1 MKDSHEFPGTVTAI
15 ARSLRLGQGQRRLGA
30 DGGAGLGTAGGARLG
45 AAGGAGLG
53 AAGGAGL
60 GATGETE
67 PGALPVLQEPSNSS
81 SNSLVQAML
90 QQQQQQRI
98 FQEKTFSM
106 ISSLLQDKETSRD
119 KEESQ
124 TKRKNKEESTTSPQE
139 PIMIL
144 EESYRIKDD
153 GHKTLD
159 TKLRQRLRPINA
171 DPKIWWVKGAFNRV
185 ESPVLGASLHTE
197 HLMPGMVAEKTILMA
212 HDRGAHI
219 ELKNFLTKNSNVFS
233 ESKKKLKVTDDLAG
247 EMHLGIRT
255 DWQSAATVWEAVDA
269 GLNYAAVE
277 FMVRSYN
284 YSPLA
289 MIRCLHECR

>member
-1 MKDSHEFPGTVTAI
+1 MPSCLQSHPPGLREHPEFPGTTEAL
-15 ARSLRLGQGQRRLGA
+15 ARSLEQAPTSQ
-30 DGGAGLGTAGGARLG
+30 ARLG
-45 AAGGAGLG
+45 AARGADLEPTRSSGHRAGGGANLG
-53 AAGGAGL
+53 MSLEGGGADQYQDS
-60 GATGETE
+60 
-67 PGALPVLQEPSNSS
+67 ALNSS
-81 SNSLVQAML
+81 IIQSLML
-90 QQQQQQRI
+90 QQKQQQL
-98 FQEKTFSM
+98 FQEKTFDM
-106 ISSLLQDKETSRD
+106 MATLLKDSQATKD
-119 KEESQ
+119 KEEGQ
-124 TKRKNKEESTTSPQE
+124 AKRKNKEESTTSPQE

-144 EESYRIKDD
+144 EESYRIEDD
-153 GHKTLD
+153 GHETLD

-171 DPKIWWVKGAFNRV
+171 DPKVWWVKGAFNRV
-185 ESPVLGASLHTE
+185 ESPVLGASLYTE

-219 ELKNFLTKNSNVFS
+219 ELKNYLTRNSNVFS
-233 ESKKKLKVTDDLAG
+233 ESKKKIKVTDDLVG

-255 DWQSAATVWEAVDA
+255 DWQPATTVWEAVDA